1 MSTPELLSMY
11 LWIIGIGV
19 LATVIAM
26 ALGGAWDNYVA
37 KKDTDFLWVYDDDTV
52 KDLEDELKK
61 TKDPVVANYIKKLL
75 KQKKGG

>member
-26 ALGGAWDNYVA
+26 ALGGVWDNYIA
-37 KKDTDFLWVYDDDTV
+37 KKDNFLWVYDDLSV
-52 KDLEDELKK
+52 KSLEEDLAK